1 MVRRGAIDIVKAVV
15 DCTERRVAMTT
26 MQSKEAVVTGDRYM
40 FIILILYLLL
50 ILDVLLIVN
59 DIMASISIKPNGN
72 SE

>member
-1 MVRRGAIDIVKAVV
+1 VVRRGAIDIVKAVV
-15 DCTERRVAMTT
+15 DCIERRVAMTT